1 MRNHFSTRHALPLA
15 RARFLRCPNV
25 ATHVAGSE
33 HFRVERNVARDVDS
47 TVDCDEHRR
56 VDHEVSNHVTNM
68 MRDCALDV
76 ESLLPLPFTNL
87 LTRPLTV
94 L

>member
-1 MRNHFSTRHALPLA
+1 MKNYFLTRHALPLA

-25 ATHVAGSE
+25 ATPVAGSE
-33 HFRVERNVARDVDS
+33 HFRVEHDVDS

-56 VDHEVSNHVTNM
+56 VDPEVSNHVTNT
-68 MRDCALDV
+68 MRDCALNV
-76 ESLLPLPFTNL
+76 ESLLPVPFTNL
-87 LTRPLTV
+87 LNRPLTV